1 MAAALKKNYS
11 RRRLA
16 ALTFLSNISLDGS
29 HRDTKLAVLSQSGP
43 THERTLSDGQSDQET
58 MVLEAYQNTDIGE
71 VSMEEVLD
79 DCPEEETNDLS
90 QNEMI
95 EQTNSPQLVHKG
107 TDHNS
112 YSSDSDGLLTPAK
125 AAVTMFLEQE
135 RNHLQMSYGM
145 HSSFRER

>member
-43 THERTLSDGQSDQET
+43 THERTLSDGQSDQQT
-58 MVLEAYQNTDIGE
+58 VLEAYQSADFE
-71 VSMEEVLD
+71 VSMEEALEG
-79 DCPEEETNDLS
+79 CPEEETHDFS
-90 QNEMI
+90 QNEII
-95 EQTNSPQLVHKG
+95 EQTDSPQLVHKG

-135 RNHLQMSYGM
+135 RNHLQLSYGM
-145 HSSFRER
+145 HGSFRER